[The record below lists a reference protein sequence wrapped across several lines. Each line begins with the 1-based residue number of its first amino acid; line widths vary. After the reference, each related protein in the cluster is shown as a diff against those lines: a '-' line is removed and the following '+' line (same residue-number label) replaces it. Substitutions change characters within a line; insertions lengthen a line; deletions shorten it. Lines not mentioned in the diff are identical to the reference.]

1 MFIEIHFQSGKPTY
15 LQIVDQVKTAV
26 ASGRLRE
33 GDALP
38 GIRPLAER
46 LRINRNTVAK
56 AYTELERQGVVA
68 TRAGKGCFIAESAS
82 PFNNEV
88 RERMLLEAIDAAT
101 VEAHHLQVTD
111 EAFLDAVQKR
121 LQLYAK
127 KKQET
132 NATDDVESRKAKR

>member
-26 ASGRLRE
+26 ASGRLRA

-56 AYTELERQGVVA
+56 AYSELERQGVVE
-68 TRAGKGCFIAESAS
+68 TRAGKGCFVAGSAS
-82 PFNNEV
+82 PFNNKV
-88 RERMLLEAIDAAT
+88 REKMLLDAIDAAI

-111 EAFLDAVQKR
+111 ESFLAAVQKR
-121 LQLYAK
+121 LQLYK
-127 KKQET
+127 KKKSE
-132 NATDDVESRKAKR
+132 ATAPPSTKS

>member
-88 RERMLLEAIDAAT
+88 RERMLLEAIDAAI

-132 NATDDVESRKAKR
+132 NATDDVESRESKR